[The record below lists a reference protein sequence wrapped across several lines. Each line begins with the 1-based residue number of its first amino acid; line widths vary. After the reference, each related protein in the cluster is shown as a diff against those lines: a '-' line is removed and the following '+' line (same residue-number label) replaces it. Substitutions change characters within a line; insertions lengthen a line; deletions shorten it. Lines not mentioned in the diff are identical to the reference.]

1 MLVVEKIKNSRCRW
15 CSDIYFK
22 RYCNRIFQS
31 SDLRLKDII
40 SREDTVRFTWK
51 DKRDELVHIGYVA
64 QEVQENYPDQVKEY
78 KEMLSINYIE
88 VLVAKF
94 KN

>member
-1 MLVVEKIKNSRCRW
+1 VTVVGV
-15 CSDIYFK
+15 F
-22 RYCNRIFQS
+22 
-31 SDLRLKDII
+31 
-40 SREDTVRFTWK
+40 VRFSCFI
-51 DKRDELVHIGYVA
+51 HIGYVA

-78 KEMLSINYIE
+78 KMLSINYIE

>member
-1 MLVVEKIKNSRCRW
+1 LE
-15 CSDIYFK
+15 
-22 RYCNRIFQS
+22 
-31 SDLRLKDII
+31 
-40 SREDTVRFTWK
+40 

-64 QEVQENYPDQVKEY
+64 QEVQENYLTKLKN

>member
-1 MLVVEKIKNSRCRW
+1 M
-15 CSDIYFK
+15 
-22 RYCNRIFQS
+22 
-31 SDLRLKDII
+31 
-40 SREDTVRFTWK
+40 VRFTWK

>member
-1 MLVVEKIKNSRCRW
+1 VQRHLLQALLQQDFSIIRFTS
-15 CSDIYFK
+15 K
-22 RYCNRIFQS
+22 RYNIKR
-31 SDLRLKDII
+31 R
-40 SREDTVRFTWK
+40 RYGFTWK

-64 QEVQENYPDQVKEY
+64 QEVQENYLTKLKN